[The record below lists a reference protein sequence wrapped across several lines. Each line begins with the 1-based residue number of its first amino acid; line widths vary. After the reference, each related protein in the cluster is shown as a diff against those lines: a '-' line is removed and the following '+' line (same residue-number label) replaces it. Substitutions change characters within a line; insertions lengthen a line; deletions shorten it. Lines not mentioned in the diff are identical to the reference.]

1 MKYAIARIGGKQLKL
16 SEGETFEIERQKDLK
31 FEVIYYNDGNQVL
44 VGNPVLEEIEIHA
57 VLMGEKKGLKV
68 NTGRF
73 RAKSRYQK
81 NKSHRQPL
89 SVVKVEFVGLKGQRK
104 VEIKEASV
112 RKMESVEKTEEKKK
126 TVKSRVKKAELA
138 TSKPVEKIAK
148 TTKIK
153 KEKK

>member
-31 FEVIYYNDGNQVL
+31 FDVIYYSYGDNIL
-44 VGNPVLEEIEIHA
+44 VGNPVLEEIEIQA
-57 VLMGEKKGLKV
+57 VLVEEKKGLKV

-112 RKMESVEKTEEKKK
+112 RKTESVEKTDEKKK
-126 TVKSRVKKAELA
+126 TVKSRVKKAESVN
-138 TSKPVEKIAK
+138 SKPVARVSKAKKATREEK
-148 TTKIK
+148 
-153 KEKK
+153 